1 MNTLK
6 LTHRILECL
15 DRNSVKEKFAVIAN
29 MIDWKSAFP
38 RQCHKLGVESF
49 MKNGV
54 RPALI
59 PILVNYFQDRKMVV
73 KFGNSISEEKTLNG
87 GGPQGATF
95 GILEYLSQSNY
106 NSDCVESENRF
117 KFIDDL
123 TILEIINILN
133 IGITSYN
140 IKSHVH
146 NNIKCDSYYLPP
158 ENTKS
163 LQHLDEICKWTEAK
177 KMKVNEAKTKTMIFN
192 FTRDYPIST
201 SFKMNNIPLEVVNE
215 MKLLGVVITSD
226 LRWDKNTQYIT
237 KKAYSRMQLLHKIKQ
252 FNPPIEDMK
261 TIYILFIRSLLE
273 QCSSLWHYSLTLENI
288 NTIERVQKS
297 AFKIILQKQYK
308 TYKHAL
314 NILDMETLVERRENL
329 FKSFVLKNQQNEKL
343 KEYFIRNDNSYKNKL
358 RTNEKYR
365 VTRCNTDRPKNS
377 TILQM
382 QKIINEMEINQ
393 Q

>member
-1 MNTLK
+1 M
-6 LTHRILECL
+6 
-15 DRNSVKEKFAVIAN
+15 
-29 MIDWKSAFP
+29 P
-38 RQCHKLGVESF
+38 
-49 MKNGV
+49 
-54 RPALI
+54 
-59 PILVNYFQDRKMVV
+59 
-73 KFGNSISEEKTLNG
+73 
-87 GGPQGATF
+87 
-95 GILEYLSQSNY
+95 
-106 NSDCVESENRF
+106 
-117 KFIDDL
+117 
-123 TILEIINILN
+123 
-133 IGITSYN
+133 
-140 IKSHVH
+140 

-163 LQHLDEICKWTEAK
+163 QQHLDEICKWTEAK

-365 VTRCNTDRPKNS
+365 VTRCNTDRLKNS